1 MTIERFITLFF
12 CYMFSV
18 LMTLLA
24 VKTFKWQSFS
34 AKLIGMSVIGFIAL
48 SIPLVILT
56 LMK

>member
-1 MTIERFITLFF
+1 MTMERFITLFF

-18 LMTLLA
+18 LMTLWA
-24 VKTFKWQSFS
+24 TKAFKWQSFI
-34 AKLIGMSVIGFIAL
+34 AKLIGMSIVGFIAI